1 MQFNCRQLKYP
12 TSSLAWLITIS
23 SRSVKN
29 IRCFNGFETF
39 IVPVCSAVSLSPLSR
54 TVTWFPMLI
63 TICDWLIMIFFLSF
77 SSARRQCTNVKRRGM
92 ITRREA
98 WKRKKEKTMAC
109 DIYFS
114 IHAAPL
120 TGERISSSRC
130 LLSYCKTL
138 SVLLN
143 EVNNL
148 IQEHL
153 TEIIPL

>member
-1 MQFNCRQLKYP
+1 MHKCKAKEER
-12 TSSLAWLITIS
+12 
-23 SRSVKN
+23 SRGEKL
-29 IRCFNGFETF
+29 GKGKKK
-39 IVPVCSAVSLSPLSR
+39 
-54 TVTWFPMLI
+54 
-63 TICDWLIMIFFLSF
+63 
-77 SSARRQCTNVKRRGM
+77 KR
-92 ITRREA
+92 
-98 WKRKKEKTMAC
+98 MAC

-114 IHAAPL
+114 IHVAPL
-120 TGERISSSRC
+120 TGERISSCRC